1 LVDPIGGQG
10 GEIGGGQLDYA
21 LVLTAKVVR
30 LLEIRRREDAESR
43 VSETS
48 GEVHGAVAGDEGL
61 VQLAEQR
68 MKIGH
73 DCAHSAS
80 LPLIVQ
86 PVGQRLGLPQAL
98 QPRSNFAELVQPQS

>member
-1 LVDPIGGQG
+1 MLGRLGQTNRLGCVLRGLGKSAELGEAEREPAAIIDRWRCGGAETLVDPIGGQG

-21 LVLTAKVVR
+21 FVLTAKVVR

-61 VQLAEQR
+61 V
-68 MKIGH
+68 
-73 DCAHSAS
+73 
-80 LPLIVQ
+80 
-86 PVGQRLGLPQAL
+86 
-98 QPRSNFAELVQPQS
+98 